1 MRTAPTAG
9 RGHRPLPAGAPVALA
24 LLLTVFA
31 PPGGGPGLAAQEG
44 SDGARGAG
52 SAPLAPSSVELPDP
66 ADLALDVVSGDGQFW
81 YLGRQLRSPMV
92 FRVSGP
98 GVDARSCS
106 FIQVGFRS
114 EDADRVTPVV
124 GDPAWDG
131 GECRVS
137 AWWSLGTGVGRQHLR
152 AEILGGGGRAT
163 AHATARQGARLFF
176 GGAWTPRQDAWT
188 VREGSGDDAYVR
200 TVPATGAFR
209 PVLGVDFPLI
219 PSRDRIRLAAAA
231 ASPRLDQF
239 FFFGFSVL
247 QALMVGQA
255 QEGSPVDLH
264 MGFQLS
270 RREVAVR
277 GPGCA
282 PEPVCTSSDLRFGGL
297 SLMVT
302 VDGGSAFRGLA
313 GTVLK

>member
-1 MRTAPTAG
+1 MRPGPHHAG
-9 RGHRPLPAGAPVALA
+9 GLST
-24 LLLTVFA
+24 LLLLLA
-31 PPGGGPGLAAQEG
+31 AAALSGGGAGVAAQEG
-44 SDGARGAG
+44 NGGVGDAS
-52 SAPLAPSSVELPDP
+52 SAPLAPSSVLLPR
-66 ADLALDVVSGDGQFW
+66 AEDLALEVVAGNGQFW
-81 YLGRQLRSPMV
+81 YLGRQLRAPMV

-106 FIQVGFRS
+106 FIPVGFSS
-114 EDADRVTPVV
+114 EDADRVTPLV
-124 GDPAWDG
+124 GDPVWEEG
-131 GECRVS
+131 QCRVN
-137 AWWSLGTGVGRQHLR
+137 AWWSLGMGVGRQHLR
-152 AEILGGGGRAT
+152 GEILGGGGRAT

-176 GGAWTPRQDAWT
+176 GGAWTPRQDGWA
-188 VREGSGDDAYVR
+188 VVEGSGAAARVR
-200 TVPATGAFR
+200 PVAATGAFR
-209 PVLGVDFPLI
+209 PVLGVDFPLL
-219 PSRDRIRLAAAA
+219 PSRDRVRLAAAA

-247 QALMVGQA
+247 QALLVGQA

-270 RREVAVR
+270 RREVAR
-277 GPGCA
+277 SGPGCA

-313 GTVLK
+313 GTVLR